1 MRLILEKNDVFVARR
16 LEKWI
21 AFIIIGRKQ
30 AEENVFVIFLFFFY
44 LVELGCHWFLNQAL
58 IKLTGHPQNHLEVQ
72 E

>member
-30 AEENVFVIFLFFFY
+30 AEENVFVIFLFFFI
-44 LVELGCHWFLNQAL
+44 L
-58 IKLTGHPQNHLEVQ
+58 
-72 E
+72 